1 MREIPWVA
9 FRRVRRARDG
19 RPSGMRNYTS
29 DAAFP
34 AGFRVPELP
43 EVEAVA
49 REVRAELLRS
59 TIVSA
64 CVRRWS
70 VVVGASRRS
79 NRLLLGGGVNEVL
92 RHGKQLALVGRD
104 GSVLVVQ
111 LGMTGAFGVVPA
123 TAPLEPHT
131 HIVWQLDRERALR
144 FVDPRRFGGITWL
157 KDRAALSDRWSLL
170 GPDALDARP
179 GWSARFASNR
189 RAIKAAL
196 LDQRVVAGVGNIYA
210 DESLSLVGIA
220 PQRLC
225 CQLTE
230 PEFDALG
237 RSIGTIMRSA
247 IASGGSTIRTYR
259 RLSGGAGA
267 FQASLRVYGRAGE
280 PCVECSRP
288 LTSGLVAGRTTVWC
302 STCQN

>member
-1 MREIPWVA
+1 MA
-9 FRRVRRARDG
+9 FRRVRRACEE
-19 RPSGMRNYTS
+19 RPQGMRNYTS

-43 EVEAVA
+43 EVEAVV

-59 TIVSA
+59 TIVGA
-64 CVRRWS
+64 RVRRWS
-70 VVVGASRRS
+70 VVTGASRRS
-79 NRLLLGGGVNEVL
+79 DRLLLGTRIDEVL

-123 TAPLEPHT
+123 ATPHEPHT
-131 HIVWQLDRERALR
+131 HITWRLDRSRDLR
-144 FVDPRRFGGITWL
+144 FVDPRRFGGVSWL

-170 GPDALDARP
+170 GPDALEVRP
-179 GWSARFASNR
+179 GWAARIASNR

-196 LDQRVVAGVGNIYA
+196 LDQRAIAGVGNIYA
-210 DESLSLVGIA
+210 DEALSLVGIA

-302 STCQN
+302 SMCQN

>member
-1 MREIPWVA
+1 
-9 FRRVRRARDG
+9 
-19 RPSGMRNYTS
+19 
-29 DAAFP
+29 
-34 AGFRVPELP
+34 
-43 EVEAVA
+43 
-49 REVRAELLRS
+49 
-59 TIVSA
+59 
-64 CVRRWS
+64 
-70 VVVGASRRS
+70 
-79 NRLLLGGGVNEVL
+79 
-92 RHGKQLALVGRD
+92 
-104 GSVLVVQ
+104 
-111 LGMTGAFGVVPA
+111 VVPA
-123 TAPLEPHT
+123 ITPLEPHT

-237 RSIGTIMRSA
+237 RSISTIMQSA

-280 PCVECSRP
+280 PCVGCSRP

>member
-1 MREIPWVA
+1 
-9 FRRVRRARDG
+9 
-19 RPSGMRNYTS
+19 MRNYTS
-29 DAAFP
+29 AAAFP

-59 TIVSA
+59 TIVGA
-64 CVRRWS
+64 RVHRWDVVR
-70 VVVGASRRS
+70 GASRRS
-79 NRLLLGGGVNEVL
+79 KRLLLGARVKEVL
-92 RHGKQLALVGRD
+92 RHGKQLALVGGD

-131 HIVWQLDRERALR
+131 HITWRLDRARDLR
-144 FVDPRRFGGITWL
+144 FVDPRRFGGVAWF
-157 KDRAALSDRWSLL
+157 KDRAALSARWSLL
-170 GPDALDARP
+170 GPDALDLRA
-179 GWSARFASNR
+179 GWAARFTSSR

-196 LDQRVVAGVGNIYA
+196 LDQCAVAGVGNIYA
-210 DESLSLVGIA
+210 DESLALVGIA

-225 CQLTE
+225 CRLAG

-267 FQASLRVYGRAGE
+267 FQASLRVYGRAGQ
-280 PCVECSRP
+280 PCLTCS
-288 LTSGLVAGRTTVWC
+288 LSLKSGLVAGRTTVWC
-302 STCQN
+302 GACQS